1 VNGLDFPDRHLAMAA
16 EGWLDLRNPDEAAR
30 ELERISP
37 AGRRHPT
44 VLEVRWRVCAG
55 RRQWPEALEVARE
68 LTRVAPEQPEG
79 WIHQS
84 YSLHELRRTDEAW
97 TALLQVADRFPDES
111 IIPYNL
117 ACYAC
122 QRGDLD
128 VARQWLR
135 EAVRLRSKEE
145 IQALASGDPDLAPI
159 RDYVDSL

>member
-1 VNGLDFPDRHLAMAA
+1 MAA
-16 EGWLDLRNPDEAAR
+16 EGWLDLRDLDEAAR

-44 VLEVRWRVCAG
+44 VLEVHWRVCAG

-68 LTRVAPEQPEG
+68 LTRVAPDQPEG

-128 VARQWLR
+128 VARDWLR

-145 IQALASGDPDLAPI
+145 IQALAASDPDLAPI